1 MITWRQ
7 GSRYRIPVFL
17 FLLFHKVLSSTVMV
31 QHYELRHSHMT
42 LDPSK
47 EENDCDGSVEGG
59 CGKSKK
65 KNWQA
70 FQEWL
75 LQNDLVRIIN
85 LINW

>member
-1 MITWRQ
+1 
-7 GSRYRIPVFL
+7 
-17 FLLFHKVLSSTVMV
+17 
-31 QHYELRHSHMT
+31 MT

-59 CGKSKK
+59 CGKLKK